1 VSQCLPAQCRAA
13 AAAKALRRR
22 KNRRSGSKKPKLPKP
37 ARTLQGGFLPE
48 FRGVI
53 SDKNQWKDMVSLANR
68 KTLFFVLVR
77 WSAGGWKHE
86 TIQQFGKPTDAI
98 VVFGKFHSSELWE

>member
-1 VSQCLPAQCRAA
+1 MKEAQKERAA
-13 AAAKALRRR
+13 AAREQ
-22 KNRRSGSKKPKLPKP
+22 KKLTKP

-53 SDKNQWKDMVSLANR
+53 SDENQWKDMVSLANR

-86 TIQQFGKPTDAI
+86 TIQQFGKPTGMLLLFLANSI
-98 VVFGKFHSSELWE
+98 VQNCGNELLDSWFQVSDIS